1 MLTESSQKLHRI
13 NLTIDT
19 RELRK
24 YIVIEVR
31 NKQYRV
37 PVRIVVDERE
47 RNSNIPELLKNAG
60 AIIDFT
66 QLKVG
71 DYIVSSETAIERK
84 TVRDLVSSIYDGRLF
99 LQCSDL
105 VKYYQKPLL
114 VVQGNIA
121 ELAESPEDTEESDVK
136 LHAERMLLAYDALI
150 TVAMEFRIPI
160 IHTPSAEHTAQLL
173 VTLVNRSLREGKAKG
188 PLLRKIKKENPIYI
202 QQLSVLASLPGVG
215 EKLATRML
223 KKFDT
228 PIRALN
234 ASAAELS
241 IIPGFGLIRAERMR
255 KVLDTSNDVKKVLQ
269 RTLFDDQDK

>member
-1 MLTESSQKLHRI
+1 M
-13 NLTIDT
+13 
-19 RELRK
+19 
-24 YIVIEVR
+24 
-31 NKQYRV
+31 

-71 DYIVSSETAIERK
+71 DYVVSSETAVERK
-84 TVRDLVSSIYDGRLF
+84 TVRDLISSIYDGRLF
-99 LQCSDL
+99 IQCSDL

-121 ELAESPEDTEESDVK
+121 ELAETSEDMEDPNDIK
-136 LHAERMLLAYDALI
+136 LHAERMPLAYDALI
-150 TVAMEFRIPI
+150 TVATEFRIPI

-173 VTLVNRSLREGKAKG
+173 VTLVNRSLREGKATG

-215 EKLATRML
+215 EKLAARML
-223 KKFDT
+223 KKFHT

-234 ASAAELS
+234 ASAAELAT
-241 IIPGFGLIRAERMR
+241 IPGFGLTRAERVR
-255 KVLDTSNDVKKVLQ
+255 KVLTTSNNIKQVMQ
-269 RTLFDDQDK
+269 RTLFDNQDK

>member
-1 MLTESSQKLHRI
+1 MS
-13 NLTIDT
+13 
-19 RELRK
+19 
-24 YIVIEVR
+24 
-31 NKQYRV
+31 
-37 PVRIVVDERE
+37 VRIVVDERE

-71 DYIVSSETAIERK
+71 DYVVSSETAVERK
-84 TVRDLVSSIYDGRLF
+84 TVRDLISSIYDGRLF
-99 LQCSDL
+99 IQCSDL

-114 VVQGNIA
+114 IVQGNIA
-121 ELAESPEDTEESDVK
+121 ELAETPEDVEDADTK
-136 LHAERMLLAYDALI
+136 PFTERMLLAYDALI
-150 TVAMEFRIPI
+150 TVAMEFRIPT
-160 IHTPSAEHTAQLL
+160 IHTPSAEQTAQLL

-188 PLLRKIKKENPIYI
+188 PLLRKIKKDNPIYI

-215 EKLATRML
+215 EKLAARML

-241 IIPGFGLIRAERMR
+241 IIPGFGLTRAERVR
-255 KVLDTSNDVKKVLQ
+255 KVLDTSNDVKQVLQ

>member
-1 MLTESSQKLHRI
+1 
-13 NLTIDT
+13 
-19 RELRK
+19 
-24 YIVIEVR
+24 
-31 NKQYRV
+31 V

-99 LQCSDL
+99 IQCSDL

-121 ELAESPEDTEESDVK
+121 ELTESSEDSEESDVK
-136 LHAERMLLAYDALI
+136 FHAERMLVAYDALI
-150 TVAMEFRIPI
+150 TVAMEFRIPT
-160 IHTPSAEHTAQLL
+160 IHTPSAEQTAQLL
-173 VTLVNRSLREGKAKG
+173 VTLVNRSLQEGKAKG

-215 EKLATRML
+215 EKLAARML

-234 ASAAELS
+234 ATAAELS
-241 IIPGFGLIRAERMR
+241 IIPGFGLMRAERMR

-269 RTLFDDQDK
+269 RTLFDDHDK

>member
-1 MLTESSQKLHRI
+1 
-13 NLTIDT
+13 
-19 RELRK
+19 
-24 YIVIEVR
+24 
-31 NKQYRV
+31 V

-121 ELAESPEDTEESDVK
+121 ELTESSEETEEADVK
-136 LHAERMLLAYDALI
+136 LHAERLLIAYDALI
-150 TVAMEFRIPI
+150 TVAMDFRIPT
-160 IHTPSAEHTAQLL
+160 IHTPSAEQTAQLL
-173 VTLVNRSLREGKAKG
+173 VTLVNRSLQESKAKG

-215 EKLATRML
+215 EKLAARML

-241 IIPGFGLIRAERMR
+241 IIPGFGLMRAERMR

-269 RTLFDDQDK
+269 RTLFDDHDK

>member
-1 MLTESSQKLHRI
+1 M
-13 NLTIDT
+13 
-19 RELRK
+19 
-24 YIVIEVR
+24 
-31 NKQYRV
+31 

-121 ELAESPEDTEESDVK
+121 ELTESSEETEEADVK
-136 LHAERMLLAYDALI
+136 LHAERLLLAYDALI
-150 TVAMEFRIPI
+150 TVAMEFRIPT
-160 IHTPSAEHTAQLL
+160 IHTPSAEQTAQLL
-173 VTLVNRSLREGKAKG
+173 VTLVNRSLQEGKAKG

-215 EKLATRML
+215 EKLAARML

-255 KVLDTSNDVKKVLQ
+255 KVLDTSNDVKKILQ
-269 RTLFDDQDK
+269 RTLFDDHDK